1 MKRSLVL
8 LLLLTALVALAPEAS
23 AQRDRSLLAAD
34 GYLRAMGGGRCLV
47 LYDHDGRVLSLVG
60 RSAYRLNAGDHV
72 RLVGR
77 FVRDDRCPGQAF
89 AVTQVE
95 ALWADDRHR
104 TTYYDHLVDGSFERR
119 SHGRPYRGGYGRR

>member
-1 MKRSLVL
+1 MKRSLAPL
-8 LLLLTALVALAPEAS
+8 LLVTALVALAPAAF

-34 GYLRAMGGGRCLV
+34 GYLRATSGGRCLV

-60 RSAYRLNAGDHV
+60 RSTYSLRPGDHV

-89 AVTQVE
+89 AVTRVE

-104 TTYYDHLVDGSFERR
+104 TTYFDHLVDGSFDR
-119 SHGRPYRGGYGRR
+119 RGGHRRYDRGGRW